1 MASGK
6 DSGTSWLTIAIFLAI
21 PFLRFIGIFMLIK
34 KVSGL
39 ISMSKKQT
47 DLVYV
52 LAAILLFTSAG
63 EILSWI
69 KSSLFISILPVSV
82 IAILVVL
89 LTRYFNASSD
99 RLDNYS
105 ACIGFREEVSLD
117 ELMSQMGVNERKL
130 KKDIAQLKK
139 KGKISRSAYIDEG
152 RRMLVLSPEIVRA
165 KQKAKAKEEE
175 ENAKFAEETEYKHI
189 LLEIRA
195 LNVMIDDETVSNK
208 IDRIEE
214 ITRAIFDLVSSKPEK
229 RREIDTFMD
238 YYLPT
243 TLKLLKQ
250 YAHLEQQTVPGENI
264 VSSRKRIEGIL
275 DKLVQGFEK
284 QLDIL
289 FKSDAVDIT
298 SDIKTLEKML
308 QMDGLNR

>member
-1 MASGK
+1 MSISK
-6 DSGTSWLTIAIFLAI
+6 DSGTNWITIAIFLAI
-21 PFLRFIGIFMLIK
+21 PGLRFIGIFMLIK
-34 KVSGL
+34 KVTHL
-39 ISMSKKQT
+39 ISLSKKQT

-52 LAAILLFTSAG
+52 LAAILMFTSAG

-69 KSSLFISILPVSV
+69 KTSIFASV
-82 IAILVVL
+82 IPLSAIAVAVVL
-89 LTRYFNASSD
+89 LARYMNASSD
-99 RLDNYS
+99 KLDSYT
-105 ACIGFREEVSLD
+105 ACLGSSEEISLD
-117 ELMSQMGVNERKL
+117 ELMSVMGVKERKL
-130 KKDIAQLKK
+130 RRDIAALKK
-139 KGKISRSAYIDEG
+139 KGKISKTAYIDEG
-152 RRMLVLSPEIVRA
+152 RRMLVLCPEIVRA
-165 KQKAKAKEEE
+165 KPKAKAQEEE
-175 ENAKFAEETEYKHI
+175 AKSHDREETEYKHI
-189 LLEIRA
+189 CLEIRA
-195 LNVMIDDETVSNK
+195 LNVMIDDENVSGK

-214 ITRAIFDLVSSKPEK
+214 ITHAIFDLVSGKPER

-250 YAHLEQQTVPGENI
+250 YALLEQQTIPGENI
-264 VSSRKRIEGIL
+264 LSSKARIEGIL

-308 QMDGLNR
+308 EMDGLNR